1 MKKYI
6 PILLLGALLAT
17 SCTEKTETSKAGK
30 RVGEIYV
37 TALPGAKTVLV
48 NLDGLWRVR
57 SGADWMSFDVNGREG
72 AGAFTVYYGSN
83 ESDFVTSNP
92 TRRGAIIIESLKSMK
107 ADTLWLRQ
115 QGVPDGKEYSSAPQD
130 SYVEFIDT
138 KLTSVTVRYAN
149 FGDAGAEAAGAVFE
163 WMKSTG
169 ILCARAKMSLL
180 QAVLELDTEH
190 VIDGSVLTLEDGG
203 GLMIGGFGIHPS
215 LIGQNHTPDNL
226 SVSVDEVNVMIA
238 DFISDTLGTA
248 TLSNYAKSILASGY
262 DTPGAGAKWLIGG
275 SFYYYSA
282 METGY
287 PDTPSWYPAN
297 PSDNVF
303 LPDRQMQA
311 ANLVDCVWMAHR
323 GFNPTYTD
331 GSRSWRADYVYAS
344 TSLWNAATMVRVL
357 DAPLPG
363 MKHKPI
369 EITIKY

>member
-6 PILLLGALLAT
+6 PILLLGALLAA

-57 SGADWMSFDVNGREG
+57 SSADWMSFDVNGREG
-72 AGAFTVYYGSN
+72 TGAFTVYYGSN

-149 FGDAGAEAAGAVFE
+149 LDEATPDDLDALKA
-163 WMKSTG
+163 WMRDADV
-169 ILCARAKMSLL
+169 LCANGSRDFMWELIQDYLDVNTSY
-180 QAVLELDTEH
+180 QASIYKELFIVSKTDTLINLVQITDPDVLAVRMGDLNLVVADFKSDT
-190 VIDGSVLTLEDGG
+190 VGTA
-203 GLMIGGFGIHPS
+203 
-215 LIGQNHTPDNL
+215 NL
-226 SVSVDEVNVMIA
+226 SSNVKA
-238 DFISDTLGTA
+238 L
-248 TLSNYAKSILASGY
+248 LASGY

-311 ANLVDCVWMAHR
+311 ANLVDCVWMSHR

-331 GSRSWRADYVYAS
+331 GDRSWRADYVYAS